1 MSTAVAKA
9 KETAVSTDVLDDIF
23 ETAGEGA
30 AFDSSEMQIPFV
42 RVLQALSPQLN
53 KKKAEYIEGAAQGDL
68 FNTVT
73 GQWWSGEQ
81 GVTVVPC
88 YHTIKYL
95 EFVPRDMGG
104 GFKGEI
110 HPSNPVLQQT
120 TRSGSKEMLP
130 SGNELVKS
138 AQYFCFVV
146 EEDGSYQPA
155 VIDMKSTQLKV
166 AKRWNTQIQLQKVRN
181 PKTGGL
187 VTPALFATMWKL
199 TTTEESNDQG
209 SWNNYQVEKVGL
221 VESRDLLLEAKAFRE
236 SIAAGE
242 VKAAPEA
249 PSDNGGGFQT
259 TVTTKSR
266 SEQPRAPLPPPHR
279 GAPFLSLGVNNV
291 RRSKNAGC
299 LRGFEGCPRHDESR
313 KDRADREGRGGQPY
327 CTRAADRG

>member
-9 KETAVSTDVLDDIF
+9 KQTAVSTDVLDDIF

-53 KKKAEYIEGAAQGDL
+53 KKKPEYIEGAAQGDL

-73 GQWWSGEQ
+73 GEHWSGEE
-81 GVTVVPC
+81 GVTVIPC
-88 YHTIKYL
+88 FQTTKYL

-110 HPSNPVLQQT
+110 HPNDPVLQQT
-120 TRSGSKEMLP
+120 MRSGSKEMLP

-138 AQYFCFVV
+138 DQHFCLVLG
-146 EEDGSYQPA
+146 EEGSFQPA

-166 AKRWNTQIQLQKVRN
+166 SRRWKTQIAMQKVRH
-181 PKTGGL
+181 PSTGAL
-187 VTPALFATMWKL
+187 VTPAVFATMWKL

-221 VESRDLLLEAKAFRE
+221 VESRDLLLEAKAFRD
-236 SIAAGE
+236 SIMAGE

-249 PSDNGGGFQT
+249 PAENGGG
-259 TVTTKSR
+259 SR
-266 SEQPRAPLPPPHR
+266 HGDEEI
-279 GAPFLSLGVNNV
+279 PF
-291 RRSKNAGC
+291 
-299 LRGFEGCPRHDESR
+299 
-313 KDRADREGRGGQPY
+313 
-327 CTRAADRG
+327 

>member
-9 KETAVSTDVLDDIF
+9 KETAVSADVMDDIF
-23 ETAGEGA
+23 DMAGEGTS
-30 AFDSSEMQIPFV
+30 FDSSEMQIPFI

-53 KKKAEYIEGAAQGDL
+53 KKKPEYIEGAAQGDL

-73 GQWWSGEQ
+73 GEHWKGEE
-81 GVTVVPC
+81 GVTVIPC
-88 YHTIKYL
+88 FQTTKYL

-110 HPSNPVLQQT
+110 PANSSILQQT
-120 TRSGSKEMLP
+120 TRNGSKEMLP

-138 AQYFCFVV
+138 DQHFCLVLGD
-146 EEDGSYQPA
+146 DGSYQPA

-166 AKRWNTQIQLQKVRN
+166 SRRWKTQIAMQKAKH
-181 PKTGGL
+181 PTTGAMT
-187 VTPALFATMWKL
+187 TPSVFATMWKL

-249 PSDNGGGFQT
+249 PSTGGGGGFNNGDD
-259 TVTTKSR
+259 
-266 SEQPRAPLPPPHR
+266 EI
-279 GAPFLSLGVNNV
+279 PF
-291 RRSKNAGC
+291 
-299 LRGFEGCPRHDESR
+299 
-313 KDRADREGRGGQPY
+313 
-327 CTRAADRG
+327 

>member
-1 MSTAVAKA
+1 MTTAVAKA

-73 GQWWSGEQ
+73 NEHWSGEE
-81 GVTVVPC
+81 GITVIPC
-88 YHTIKYL
+88 FQTTKYL

-110 HPSNPVLQQT
+110 NPNDPVLQQT
-120 TRSGSKEMLP
+120 MRSGSKEMLP

-138 AQYFCFVV
+138 DQHFCLVMG
-146 EEDGSYQPA
+146 EEGSFQPA

-166 AKRWNTQIQLQKVRN
+166 SRRWKTQIAMQKVRH
-181 PKTGGL
+181 PQSGAL
-187 VTPALFATMWKL
+187 VTPAVFATMWKL

-221 VESRDLLLEAKAFRE
+221 VESRDLLLEAKAFRD
-236 SIAAGE
+236 SIMAGE

-249 PSDNGGGFQT
+249 PAENGGG
-259 TVTTKSR
+259 SR
-266 SEQPRAPLPPPHR
+266 RGDEEIPL
-279 GAPFLSLGVNNV
+279 
-291 RRSKNAGC
+291 
-299 LRGFEGCPRHDESR
+299 
-313 KDRADREGRGGQPY
+313 
-327 CTRAADRG
+327 